1 MRISGSLS
9 ASALATWLRGLKLV
23 PPPARCALII
33 NTESVL
39 FVQTRAMVPSGEGA
53 EQSAGGSYGEAGSGG
68 GGRVLSVEAMLNMQR
83 VISIT
88 GAELVLSGPS
98 RASKASR
105 EALAQTLGRW
115 GVRFSRWI
123 TTADLQGGRA
133 AQILDFVTRTL
144 GNESV
149 AWAVVDGERMGKEYN
164 EEGAL
169 MMEVLLRQQSVV
181 VGGDG
186 YSDELARATLEILM
200 GEDE

>member
-1 MRISGSLS
+1 LRISGSLS
-9 ASALATWLRGLKLV
+9 ASALASWLLGLKLV
-23 PPPARCALII
+23 PRPARCALII

-39 FVQTRAMVPSGEGA
+39 FVHARAMVASGEGA
-53 EQSAGGSYGEAGSGG
+53 EQPAGRSYGEGGSGE
-68 GGRVLSVEAMLNMQR
+68 GGRVLSVEAMLNLQR
-83 VISIT
+83 VITIS

-123 TTADLQGGRA
+123 TTADLQGGRG
-133 AQILDFVTRTL
+133 AQILDFVTRKL
-144 GNESV
+144 GNEGV
-149 AWAVVDGERMGKEYN
+149 AWAVVDGERMGKDYN

-181 VGGDG
+181 VDGDG

>member
-1 MRISGSLS
+1 M
-9 ASALATWLRGLKLV
+9 
-23 PPPARCALII
+23 
-33 NTESVL
+33 
-39 FVQTRAMVPSGEGA
+39 
-53 EQSAGGSYGEAGSGG
+53 
-68 GGRVLSVEAMLNMQR
+68 LSVEAMLNLQR
-83 VISIT
+83 VISIS

-133 AQILDFVTRTL
+133 AQILDFVTRNL
-144 GNESV
+144 GSEDV
-149 AWAVVDGERMGKEYN
+149 AWAVVDGERLGKEYT

-186 YSDELARATLEILM
+186 YSDFLARATLKILM